1 MKRFSLLLIV
11 LMVVGIFH
19 TGVSKLRQKERKAS
33 VAVEFLTFRVDPSSQ
48 EDFFRKDSTEWTGKL
63 EDQRSFIK
71 KEIWKDQN
79 DISLVHMV
87 IYWQAPVV
95 AEDMTTDPEFMAS
108 ELFDEEMTNDYLLIG
123 SRYYLT
129 EKNMLLN

>member
-1 MKRFSLLLIV
+1 MKRLSLLLVVFLV
-11 LMVVGIFH
+11 LGIFH
-19 TGVSKLRQKERKAS
+19 NGVSELRQKERKAS
-33 VAVEFLTFRVDPSSQ
+33 VAVEFLTFRVDPNSQ
-48 EDFFRKDSTEWTGKL
+48 DYFFTQDKEEWTGEL
-63 EDQRSFIK
+63 ESQRNFIK

-95 AEDMTTDPEFMAS
+95 AAEMNTDPEFLAS
-108 ELFDEEMTNDYLLIG
+108 EMFDGETAIGYDLIG

-129 EKNMLLN
+129 EKDMLF

>member
-1 MKRFSLLLIV
+1 MKRLSLLLVVFLV
-11 LMVVGIFH
+11 LGIFH
-19 TGVSKLRQKERKAS
+19 NGVSELRQKERKAS
-33 VAVEFLTFRVDPSSQ
+33 VAVEFLTFRVDPNSQ
-48 EDFFRKDSTEWTGKL
+48 DHFFAHDKEEWTGEL
-63 EDQRSFIK
+63 ESQRNFIK

-95 AEDMTTDPEFMAS
+95 TAEMNNDPEFLAS
-108 ELFDEEMTNDYLLIG
+108 DMFEGEIGIGYDLIG

-129 EKNMLLN
+129 EKDMLF

>member
-1 MKRFSLLLIV
+1 MKRFSLLLAV
-11 LMVVGIFH
+11 FLVVGIIH
-19 TGVSKLRQKERKAS
+19 NGVSELRQKERKAS
-33 VAVEFLTFRVDPSSQ
+33 VAVEFLTFRVDPTSQ
-48 EDFFRKDSTEWTGKL
+48 DQFFSQDQEEWTTEL
-63 EDQRSFIK
+63 EDQRNFIR

-95 AEDMTTDPEFMAS
+95 TAEMNTDPEFLAS
-108 ELFDEEMTNDYLLIG
+108 EMFEQETTIGYDLIG

-129 EKNMLLN
+129 EKDMLF